1 MSDENNPVRLG
12 LAGLN
17 FGAGLADRKIFG
29 TDAERYVKIV
39 AVCDLD
45 RNKAKAYAERHELPV
60 CRDLDEMLGNPDIE
74 AVMLMTP
81 PVGRAALIHQCLS
94 AGKHVLTTK
103 PFELDPEAAI
113 AVLKEARR
121 KNLAVHLNSPAP
133 LPSADLLKIRE
144 WQRKYD
150 LGDPVSGHWE
160 TYAMYHEKANGSWL
174 DSPEKC
180 PAAPVFR
187 LGIYGIN
194 ELVAVMG
201 EVSGVE
207 VVSSRMRT
215 GRPTADNAGV
225 LIRFAGGAIG
235 SIYAS
240 LCIDDGKL
248 YPASLILHFERG
260 TIFKTQERVAGT
272 DDFSEVTMR
281 LQACSGG
288 KLVEESCSLPAGERS
303 GSYQFENFFR
313 AVRNGGGLP
322 GEISPETIA
331 AGIRVIAE
339 MRKKESPEC

>member
-1 MSDENNPVRLG
+1 MSDEKNPVRLG
-12 LAGLN
+12 LVGLN

-29 TDAERYVKIV
+29 TDAERFVKIV

-45 RNKAKAYAERHELPV
+45 RDKAKAYAERHSLPN

-81 PVGRAALIHQCLS
+81 PAGRAGLIRKCLS

-103 PFELDPEAAI
+103 PFELDPEAAL
-113 AVLKEARR
+113 AVLKEARER
-121 KNLAVHLNSPAP
+121 NLAVHLNSPAP

-160 TYAMYHEKANGSWL
+160 TYAMYHEKADGSWL

-194 ELVAVMG
+194 ELIAVMG
-201 EVSGVE
+201 EVSDVE
-207 VVSSRMRT
+207 VISSRMRT
-215 GRPTADNAGV
+215 VRPTADNAGI

-235 SIYAS
+235 SVYAA

-260 TIFKTQERVAGT
+260 TIFKTQEREAGT
-272 DDFSEVTMR
+272 GDFSEVAMR
-281 LQACSGG
+281 LQTRSEGR
-288 KLVEESCSLPAGERS
+288 LVEESCSLPAGERS
-303 GSYQFENFFR
+303 GSYQFENFYR
-313 AVRNGGGLP
+313 AVRSGGLP
-322 GEISPETIA
+322 GEVAPEIIA
-331 AGIRVIAE
+331 AGIRVIAK
-339 MRKKESPEC
+339 MREKEFSEC